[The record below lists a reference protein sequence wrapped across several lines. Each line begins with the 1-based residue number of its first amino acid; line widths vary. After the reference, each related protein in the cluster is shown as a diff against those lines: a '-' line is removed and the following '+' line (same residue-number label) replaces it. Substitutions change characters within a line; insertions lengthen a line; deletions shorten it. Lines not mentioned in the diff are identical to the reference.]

1 MKKQEMLVL
10 SGTDRDRLKVLHEA
24 KRKQIT
30 QREAGERLKVT
41 ERWVRALLARLR
53 KEGDGGVVHRLG
65 GGSSNC
71 RLPAGLEA
79 RAVRLVK
86 AKDGELGTA
95 LAAGVIAQYDGDQ
108 RHQMTVEHN

>member
-53 KEGDGGVVHRLG
+53 NEGDGGGLHRLRRR
-65 GGSSNC
+65 SSNC
-71 RLPAGLEA
+71 RLPGRLAA
-79 RAVRLVK
+79 RAVRLLK
-86 AKDGELGTA
+86 AQVGDSCPNIAAEA
-95 LAAGVIAQYDGDQ
+95 LAPYARG
-108 RHQMTVEHN
+108 